1 MKTLCIVL
9 TTLSFLFLAD
19 FELAEK
25 SFFDSAVSVDI
36 PTNFSELS
44 NQEISEIYSQ
54 LSQPELAFS
63 NTEKDVRVTLTRKSL
78 GSKEVSQE
86 TLEGLLPIL
95 VRNIQRMEGV
105 ELHNEKMK
113 KINDRQV
120 GTVNYT
126 QTDSLGSTRHRS
138 FFTDLDGQLM
148 MASFSCPEEKF
159 DEWQKISDAIIESL
173 KIADK

>member
-9 TTLSFLFLAD
+9 TTLSFFFLAD

-25 SFFDSAVSVDI
+25 SFFESSVSVDI
-36 PTNFSELS
+36 PTHFSELS
-44 NQEISEIYSQ
+44 NQQISEIYSQ
-54 LSQPELAFS
+54 LSQPEVAYS
-63 NTEKDVRVTLTRKSL
+63 NAEKDVRVTLTRKSL

-95 VRNIQRMEGV
+95 VRNIQRIEGV
-105 ELHNEKMK
+105 ELHQEKMQ
-113 KINDRQV
+113 KINQRQV

-138 FFTDLDGQLM
+138 FFTDLDGQLL

-159 DEWQKISDAIIESL
+159 EEWKKISDTIVESL
-173 KIADK
+173 EVVEK